1 MRLYGNYF
9 QVSTC
14 PDQLIYADLD
24 KDALN
29 ATAQRITATA
39 TVTSGDAVE
48 YVGIDFN
55 KKVADQE
62 YRDEERVDGENIY
75 HNQ

>member
-1 MRLYGNYF
+1 MA
-9 QVSTC
+9 TC
-14 PDQLIYADLD
+14 SDQLIYADLD

-29 ATAQRITATA
+29 RKPQRKSETTTA
-39 TVTSGDAVE
+39 TVTAVSEDVVE

-55 KKVADQE
+55 KTVANKE
-62 YRDEERVDGENIY
+62 YRDEESADGENVY

>member
-1 MRLYGNYF
+1 MA
-9 QVSTC
+9 TC
-14 PDQLIYADLD
+14 SDQLIYADLD

-29 ATAQRITATA
+29 KKPQRKSETTTA
-39 TVTSGDAVE
+39 TVTAVSEDVVE

-55 KKVADQE
+55 KTVANQE
-62 YRDEERVDGENIY
+62 HRDDESADCENVY

>member
-1 MRLYGNYF
+1 
-9 QVSTC
+9 VATC
-14 PDQLIYADLD
+14 SDQLIYADLD

-29 ATAQRITATA
+29 RKPQRKSETTTA
-39 TVTSGDAVE
+39 TVTAVSEDVVE

-55 KKVADQE
+55 KTVANKE
-62 YRDEERVDGENIY
+62 YRDEESADGENVY